1 MPDTNNEEKKQTFLS
16 KAASRKEILPLNRL
30 FIIAATLLIALIII
44 VKIADS
50 GVLVNKHTGETKYNS
65 LDELKASVDFDFY
78 VPEVITNSKIKSY
91 TNEFGLVAYIQC
103 SDKAFKVSQF
113 NSYDV
118 DNLNLYEESTVDNY
132 YKVTNENSH
141 NIRYVRYRQEYDND
155 NNITILT
162 WFTDKLEY
170 SMIVYEPA
178 GLTEMLNKAE
188 ISDIEFEVTT
198 IDTMNSTIK
207 INKEETSNKSE
218 TAEDESTESVNKVEG
233 YNRFTW
239 KVKNREIII
248 PEDDS
253 VSFIKQSS
261 SLNIFR
267 NSENIANLY
276 IMENNKIV
284 ADFEKEENISEKNKE
299 YYEVLKEV
307 LKEYE

>member
-1 MPDTNNEEKKQTFLS
+1 MSNTNNEEKKQTFLS
-16 KAASRKEILPLNRL
+16 KAVSRKEILPLHRL

-50 GVLVNKHTGETKYNS
+50 GVLVSKHTGETKYNS
-65 LDELKASVDFDFY
+65 LDELRASVDFDFY

-91 TNEFGLVAYIQC
+91 ANEFGLVAYIQC

-118 DNLNLYEESTVDNY
+118 DNLNLYEDSTVDNY

-207 INKEETSNKSE
+207 INEEETSNKSE
-218 TAEDESTESVNKVEG
+218 TAEDESTEATNLVEG
-233 YNRFTW
+233 YNRFAW

-267 NSENIANLY
+267 DSENIANLY
-276 IMENNKIV
+276 IMENNKII
-284 ADFEKEENISEKNKE
+284 ADFEKEENISENNKE

>member
-1 MPDTNNEEKKQTFLS
+1 MSNTNNEEKKQTFLS
-16 KAASRKEILPLNRL
+16 KAASRKEILPLHRL
-30 FIIAATLLIALIII
+30 FIVAATLLIVMIVI

-50 GVLVNKHTGETKYNS
+50 GVLVNKHKGETKYNS
-65 LDELKASVDFDFY
+65 LDELRASVNFDFY
-78 VPEVITNSKIKSY
+78 VPEIITSSKIKSY

-113 NSYDV
+113 NTYGA
-118 DNLNLYEESTVDNY
+118 DNLNLYEDSTVDNY
-132 YKVTNENSH
+132 YKVTNENRHS
-141 NIRYVRYRQEYDND
+141 IEYIRYRQGYEND

-170 SMIVYEPA
+170 SMIVYEQT
-178 GLTEMLNKAE
+178 GLIDMINKAE

-198 IDTMNSTIK
+198 LDAMNSTIK
-207 INKEETSNKSE
+207 INEEETLNKSE
-218 TAEDESTESVNKVEG
+218 TAEDESAEAVNKADG
-233 YNRFTW
+233 YNKFIW
-239 KVKNREIII
+239 KVKNIELAI

-276 IMENNKIV
+276 IMENNKV
-284 ADFEKEENISEKNKE
+284 NVDFEKEENISENNKG
-299 YYEVLKEV
+299 YYEVLKDV

>member
-1 MPDTNNEEKKQTFLS
+1 MSNTNNNEKHQTFLS
-16 KAASRKEILPLNRL
+16 KAASRKEILPLHRL

-50 GVLVNKHTGETKYNS
+50 GVLVNKHKGETKYNS

-118 DNLNLYEESTVDNY
+118 DNLNLYEESAVDNY
-132 YKVTNENSH
+132 YKVTNENK
-141 NIRYVRYRQEYDND
+141 NGIKYLRYRQEYEND

-233 YNRFTW
+233 YNRFNW

-253 VSFIKQSS
+253 VSFIKQSN

-284 ADFEKEENISEKNKE
+284 ADFEKEENISENNKE

>member
-1 MPDTNNEEKKQTFLS
+1 MSNTNNEEKKQTFLS
-16 KAASRKEILPLNRL
+16 KAASRKEILPLHKL

-50 GVLVNKHTGETKYNS
+50 GVIVNKHKGETKYNS
-65 LDELKASVDFDFY
+65 LDELRASVDFDFY
-78 VPEVITNSKIKSY
+78 VPEVIINSKIKSY
-91 TNEFGLVAYIQC
+91 ANEFGLVAYIQC

-118 DNLNLYEESTVDNY
+118 DNLNLYEDSTVDNY
-132 YKVTNENSH
+132 YKVTNENKNS
-141 NIRYVRYRQEYDND
+141 IKYLRYRQEYDND

-198 IDTMNSTIK
+198 VDAMNSTIK
-207 INKEETSNKSE
+207 INEEETSNKSE

-253 VSFIKQSS
+253 VSFIKQSN

-267 NSENIANLY
+267 DNENIANLY
-276 IMENNKIV
+276 IMENNKV
-284 ADFEKEENISEKNKE
+284 NVDFEKEENISEKNKE

>member
-1 MPDTNNEEKKQTFLS
+1 MSNTNNNEKHQTFLS
-16 KAASRKEILPLNRL
+16 KAASRKEILPLHRL

-50 GVLVNKHTGETKYNS
+50 GVLVNKHKGETKYNS

-118 DNLNLYEESTVDNY
+118 DNLNLYEDSAVDNY
-132 YKVTNENSH
+132 YKVTNENKNS
-141 NIRYVRYRQEYDND
+141 IKYLRDRQEYDND
-155 NNITILT
+155 KNITILT

-178 GLTEMLNKAE
+178 GLIEMLNKAE

-198 IDTMNSTIK
+198 VDAMNSTLET
-207 INKEETSNKSE
+207 NEEETSNKSE
-218 TAEDESTESVNKVEG
+218 TAEDESTEAANLVKG

-248 PEDDS
+248 PEDNS
-253 VSFIKQSS
+253 VSFIKQSN

-267 NSENIANLY
+267 DSENIANLY

-284 ADFEKEENISEKNKE
+284 ADFEKEENISENNKE

>member
-1 MPDTNNEEKKQTFLS
+1 MSNTNNEEKKQTFLS
-16 KAASRKEILPLNRL
+16 KAASRKEILPLHRL

-65 LDELKASVDFDFY
+65 LDELRASVDFDFY

-118 DNLNLYEESTVDNY
+118 DNLNLYEESAVDNY
-132 YKVTNENSH
+132 YKVTNENK
-141 NIRYVRYRQEYDND
+141 NGIKYLRYRQGYDND

-198 IDTMNSTIK
+198 VDAMNSTIK
-207 INKEETSNKSE
+207 INEEETSNKSE
-218 TAEDESTESVNKVEG
+218 TAEDESTEAANLVKG

-253 VSFIKQSS
+253 VSFIKQSN

-276 IMENNKIV
+276 IMENNKV
-284 ADFEKEENISEKNKE
+284 NVDFEKEENISENNKE

>member
-1 MPDTNNEEKKQTFLS
+1 MSNTNNNEKHQTFLS
-16 KAASRKEILPLNRL
+16 KAASRKEILPLHRL
-30 FIIAATLLIALIII
+30 FIIAATLLVALIII
-44 VKIADS
+44 VKIANS

-113 NSYDV
+113 NSYDI
-118 DNLNLYEESTVDNY
+118 DNLNLYEDSTVDNY

-198 IDTMNSTIK
+198 VDAMNSTLET
-207 INKEETSNKSE
+207 NEEETSNKSE
-218 TAEDESTESVNKVEG
+218 TAENGSTESVNKVEG

-239 KVKNREIII
+239 KVKNREITI

-284 ADFEKEENISEKNKE
+284 ADFEKEENISENNKE